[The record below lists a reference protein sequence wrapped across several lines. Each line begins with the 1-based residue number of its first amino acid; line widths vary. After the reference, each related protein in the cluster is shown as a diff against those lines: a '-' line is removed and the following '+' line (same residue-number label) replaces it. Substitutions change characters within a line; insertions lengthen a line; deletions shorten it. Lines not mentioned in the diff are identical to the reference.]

1 MRTPLVIWWV
11 WLAFALVNVVDLAI
25 QWHHRS
31 GLVIGAIIATCTGI
45 AYACA
50 LRPRMIADDAAL
62 TVRNPVRDATVP
74 WGSVSAVDVGEAVQV
89 HFTGAD
95 GAEKVFP
102 SWAMFS
108 SSRSKLKSQQR
119 SAKQAAELSKL
130 SPTYKRLPAQARQA
144 MTRSTAELVAEQLD
158 DRAARARNAGAGAG
172 QPAMTWAWWSI
183 AAMAV
188 PATATVL
195 LLLVR

>member
-1 MRTPLVIWWV
+1 MRTPIVIWWV
-11 WLAFALVNVVDLAI
+11 WLAFALVNVADLAV

-50 LRPRMIADDAAL
+50 LRPRMIADNAAL
-62 TVRNPVRDATVP
+62 TVHNPVRDATVP
-74 WGSVSAVDVGEAVQV
+74 WGSISAIDVGEAVQV
-89 HFTGAD
+89 HFTAKD
-95 GAEKVFP
+95 GTEKVLP

-108 SSRSKLKSQQR
+108 SSRSKLKAQQR
-119 SAKQAAELSKL
+119 AAKQAAQLTKM
-130 SPTYKRLPAQARQA
+130 SPSYQRLPAEARQA
-144 MTRSTAELVAEQLD
+144 MARSTAELVAEQLD
-158 DRAARARNAGAGAG
+158 DRAARARKAGADAG
-172 QPAMTWAWWSI
+172 QPTMTWAWWSI

-188 PATATVL
+188 PAAATVL